1 MQDLISVII
10 PSFNHEKFIPYT
22 INSIINQTFKN
33 LEMIIIDDNST
44 DNTKSAVLSLE
55 NECRKRFVNFDFI
68 EKKQNRGINDSLN
81 IGIEAAKGKYVYIIA
96 SDDIAK
102 PEAIETL
109 YSFIKDKA
117 DYALITGDGELIDE
131 NNNRIFWDHEFNP
144 HPKYDPVV
152 AKYKTT
158 AQRMEKS
165 ARINFLSEQYG
176 DYKTLLWSN
185 YITNGY
191 LLRKSALIEA
201 GKYREDVLEDWYMN
215 LQLAKKYKFKFIDK
229 VLFSYRWHSSN
240 AIRTESAQKKYLSTL
255 LYEKDYCFK
264 HNLKEEWEKA
274 FEKYKSIMPL

>member
-1 MQDLISVII
+1 MQDLISIII
-10 PSFNHEKFIPYT
+10 PSFNHEKFITST
-22 INSIINQTFKN
+22 IKSIINQTFRN
-33 LEMIIIDDNST
+33 LELIIIDDNST
-44 DNTKSAVLSLE
+44 DNTRSAVLSLE
-55 NECRKRFVNFDFI
+55 NECRKRFTNFKFI
-68 EKKQNRGINDSLN
+68 KKEQNKGINNSLN
-81 IGIEAAKGKYVYIIA
+81 TGIDLVNGEFVYIIA

-102 PEAIETL
+102 PEAIETF

-144 HPKYDPVV
+144 HKKYDPVV

-185 YITNGY
+185 YVTNGY
-191 LLRKSALIEA
+191 LLRKSALLEA

-229 VLFSYRWHSSN
+229 ILFSYRWHSSN
-240 AIRTESAQKKYLSTL
+240 AIRTEASQKKYLSTL
-255 LYEKDYCFK
+255 LLEKDYCLK

-274 FEKYKSIMPL
+274 FEKYKRLV

>member
-1 MQDLISVII
+1 MQDLISIII
-10 PSFNHEKFIPYT
+10 PSFNHEKFITST
-22 INSIINQTFKN
+22 IKSIINQTFRN
-33 LEMIIIDDNST
+33 LELIIIDDNST
-44 DNTKSAVLSLE
+44 DNTRSAVLSLE
-55 NECRKRFVNFDFI
+55 NECRKRFAKFKFI
-68 EKKQNRGINDSLN
+68 KKEQNKGINNSLN
-81 IGIEAAKGKYVYIIA
+81 TGIDLANGEFVYIIA

-102 PEAIETL
+102 PEAIETF

-144 HPKYDPVV
+144 HKKYDPVV

-185 YITNGY
+185 YVTNGY
-191 LLRKSALIEA
+191 LLRKSALLEA

-240 AIRTESAQKKYLSTL
+240 AIRTEASQKKYLSTL
-255 LYEKDYCFK
+255 LLEKDYCLK

-274 FEKYKSIMPL
+274 FEKYKRLV

>member
-1 MQDLISVII
+1 MNKLISVII
-10 PSFNHEKFIPYT
+10 PSFNHEKFITST
-22 INSIINQTFKN
+22 IKSIINQTFRN
-33 LEMIIIDDNST
+33 LELIIIDDNST
-44 DNTKSAVLSLE
+44 DNTQNAVLSLE
-55 NECRKRFVNFDFI
+55 NECRKRFANFKFI
-68 EKKQNRGINDSLN
+68 KKEQNKGINNSLN
-81 IGIEAAKGKYVYIIA
+81 TGIDLANGEFVYIIA

-102 PEAIETL
+102 PEAIETF

-144 HPKYDPVV
+144 HKKYDPVV

-185 YITNGY
+185 YVTNGY
-191 LLRKSALIEA
+191 LLRKSALLEA

-240 AIRTESAQKKYLSTL
+240 AIRTEASQKKYLSTL
-255 LYEKDYCFK
+255 LLEKDYCFK

-274 FEKYKSIMPL
+274 FEKYKRLV

>member
-1 MQDLISVII
+1 MNKLISVII
-10 PSFNHEKFIPYT
+10 PSFNHEKFITST
-22 INSIINQTFKN
+22 IKSIINQTFRN
-33 LEMIIIDDNST
+33 LELIIIDDNST
-44 DNTKSAVLSLE
+44 DNTQNAVLSLE
-55 NECRKRFVNFDFI
+55 NECRKRFTNFKFI
-68 EKKQNRGINDSLN
+68 KKEQNKGINNSLN
-81 IGIEAAKGKYVYIIA
+81 TGIDLANGEFVYIIA

-102 PEAIETL
+102 PEAIETF

-144 HPKYDPVV
+144 HKKYDPVV

-229 VLFSYRWHSSN
+229 ILFSYRWHSSN
-240 AIRTESAQKKYLSTL
+240 AIRTEASQKKYLSTL
-255 LYEKDYCFK
+255 LLEKDYCFK

-274 FEKYKSIMPL
+274 FEKYKRLV

>member
-1 MQDLISVII
+1 MQDLISIII
-10 PSFNHEKFIPYT
+10 PSFNHEKFITST
-22 INSIINQTFKN
+22 IKSIINQTFRN
-33 LEMIIIDDNST
+33 LELIIIDDNST
-44 DNTKSAVLSLE
+44 DNTRSAVLSLE
-55 NECRKRFVNFDFI
+55 NECRKRFTNFKFI
-68 EKKQNRGINDSLN
+68 KKEQNKGINNSLN
-81 IGIEAAKGKYVYIIA
+81 TGIDLANGEFVYIIA

-102 PEAIETL
+102 PEAIETF

-144 HPKYDPVV
+144 HKKYDPVV

-176 DYKTLLWSN
+176 DYKSLLWSN
-185 YITNGY
+185 YVTNGY
-191 LLRKSALIEA
+191 LLRKSALLEA

-229 VLFSYRWHSSN
+229 ILFSYRWHSSN
-240 AIRTESAQKKYLSTL
+240 AIRTEASQKKYLSTL
-255 LYEKDYCFK
+255 LLEKDYCLK

-274 FEKYKSIMPL
+274 FEKYKRLV

>member
-1 MQDLISVII
+1 MQDLISIII
-10 PSFNHEKFIPYT
+10 PSFNHEKFITST
-22 INSIINQTFKN
+22 IKSIINQTFRN
-33 LEMIIIDDNST
+33 LELIIIDDNST
-44 DNTKSAVLSLE
+44 DNTKNAVLSLE
-55 NECRKRFVNFDFI
+55 NECRKRFAKFKFI
-68 EKKQNRGINDSLN
+68 KKEQNKGINNSLN
-81 IGIEAAKGKYVYIIA
+81 TGIDLANGEFVYIIA

-102 PEAIETL
+102 PEAIETF

-144 HPKYDPVV
+144 HKKYDPVV

-185 YITNGY
+185 YVTNGY
-191 LLRKSALIEA
+191 LLRKSALLEA

-240 AIRTESAQKKYLSTL
+240 AIRTEASQKKYLSTL
-255 LYEKDYCFK
+255 LLEKDYCLK

-274 FEKYKSIMPL
+274 FEKYKRLV

>member
-1 MQDLISVII
+1 MQDLISIII
-10 PSFNHEKFIPYT
+10 PSFNHEKFITST
-22 INSIINQTFKN
+22 IKSIINQTFRN
-33 LEMIIIDDNST
+33 LELIIIDDNST
-44 DNTKSAVLSLE
+44 DNTRSAVLSLE
-55 NECRKRFVNFDFI
+55 NECRKRFTKFKFI
-68 EKKQNRGINDSLN
+68 KKEQNKGINNSLN
-81 IGIEAAKGKYVYIIA
+81 TGIDLANGEFVYIIA

-102 PEAIETL
+102 PEAIETF

-144 HPKYDPVV
+144 HKKYDPVV

-176 DYKTLLWSN
+176 DYKSLLWSN
-185 YITNGY
+185 YVTNGY

-240 AIRTESAQKKYLSTL
+240 AIRTEASQKKYLSTL
-255 LYEKDYCFK
+255 LLEKDYCLK

-274 FEKYKSIMPL
+274 FEKYKRLV

>member
-1 MQDLISVII
+1 MNKLISVII
-10 PSFNHEKFIPYT
+10 PSFNHEKFITST
-22 INSIINQTFKN
+22 IKSIINQTFRN
-33 LEMIIIDDNST
+33 LELIIIDDNST
-44 DNTKSAVLSLE
+44 DNTRSAVLSLE
-55 NECRKRFVNFDFI
+55 NECRKRFTKFKFI
-68 EKKQNRGINDSLN
+68 KKEQNKGINNSLN
-81 IGIEAAKGKYVYIIA
+81 TGIDLANGEFVYIIA

-102 PEAIETL
+102 PEAIETF

-144 HPKYDPVV
+144 HKKYDPVV

-185 YITNGY
+185 YVTNGY

-229 VLFSYRWHSSN
+229 ILFSYRWHSSN
-240 AIRTESAQKKYLSTL
+240 AIRTEASQKKYLSTL
-255 LYEKDYCFK
+255 LLEKDYCFK

-274 FEKYKSIMPL
+274 FEKYKRLV